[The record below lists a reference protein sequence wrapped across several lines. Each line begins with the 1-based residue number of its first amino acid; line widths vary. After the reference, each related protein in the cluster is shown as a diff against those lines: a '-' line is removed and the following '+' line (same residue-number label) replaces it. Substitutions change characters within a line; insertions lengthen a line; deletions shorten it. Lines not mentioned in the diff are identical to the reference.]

1 MCPNFVQMPHV
12 TLHRAFCHGTV
23 MVMHGFSYGCE
34 CMALQY
40 WPELATQR
48 LQPIVYG
55 SYMLVGSEIMSS
67 RDSPPAEP
75 VEW

>member
-1 MCPNFVQMPHV
+1 
-12 TLHRAFCHGTV
+12 
-23 MVMHGFSYGCE
+23 MVMYGFLSNYE

-55 SYMLVGSEIMSS
+55 SYMLVGSKIMSS
-67 RDSPPAEP
+67 RASPPAEP